1 MCFHDNPALRMSG
14 VTQYSFLMLPLGTI
28 RTEKGEIQFFPHAVK
43 SSDKRM
49 EEVSTSGAPPPSSLL

>member
-14 VTQYSFLMLPLGTI
+14 TQYSFLMLPLGTI
-28 RTEKGEIQFFPHAVK
+28 RTEKDEIKFFPLAVK

-49 EEVSTSGAPPPSSLL
+49 EEVSTYGAPPPSSLL

>member
-28 RTEKGEIQFFPHAVK
+28 RTEKDEIQFFPHAVK
-43 SSDKRM
+43 SSDKTM
-49 EEVSTSGAPPPSSLL
+49 EEVSTSGASPPSPLL